1 MKIVVFVCL
10 LFGSI
15 GISTGQETTLK
26 KVVKNGYTL
35 YTEYNVMSN
44 VVLEKPRKFKNK
56 KRYKFIEEG
65 IYLDL
70 KEKDMFKH
78 RMTISYEQ
86 NTEKNQYPLEDIL
99 DEYLVYVVRESRPK
113 KNKFKIE
120 FGGDLKDMIRIK
132 KELIGKTIFNRD
144 SLGKNNKIYTILVAE

>member
-1 MKIVVFVCL
+1 MRSVIFVL
-10 LFGSI
+10 LLLGSI
-15 GISTGQETTLK
+15 GISAGQETKLK
-26 KVVKNGYTL
+26 TVVKNGYTL

-86 NTEKNQYPLEDIL
+86 NTRRNQYPLEDIL

-113 KNKFKIE
+113 KSKFKIE

-132 KELIGKTIFNRD
+132 KELIGKKIFNRD